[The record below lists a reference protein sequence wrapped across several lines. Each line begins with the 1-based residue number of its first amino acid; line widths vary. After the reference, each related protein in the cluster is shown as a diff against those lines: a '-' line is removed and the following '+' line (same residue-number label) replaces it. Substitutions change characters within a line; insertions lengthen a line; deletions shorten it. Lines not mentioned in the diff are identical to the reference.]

1 MNAIYRTIVITAG
14 LLLAATGVRA
24 QSNFTQL
31 YPGISFAGIQSDLQN
46 MQGNTNY
53 SPTNLLAFMRSNY
66 SGVLPRETVWT
77 FDASTQ
83 NGTNNGSMYANGKL
97 ISAPA
102 EPVQIVAPQL
112 GYFGGFTLTFA
123 TVSNHSYTVYGATN
137 PASTNWTS
145 LSNIIGNGYLFTLTF
160 PTNFPQQYFRVSQ
173 P

>member
-1 MNAIYRTIVITAG
+1 MKAIYSTIVIG
-14 LLLAATGVRA
+14 LLLAAAGVRA

-31 YPGISFAGIQSDLQN
+31 YPGIAYAGIQSDLQN

-53 SPTNLLAFMRSNY
+53 APTNLLAFMRSNY
-66 SGVLPRETVWT
+66 PGVLPLGTVWT

-83 NGTNNGSMYANGKL
+83 NGASNGTMYANGRL

-102 EPVQIVAPQL
+102 EPAQIISPQT
-112 GYFGGFTLTFA
+112 GYFGGFIFTFA
-123 TVSNHSYTVYGATN
+123 TVSNHSYTVYGATS

-160 PTNFPQQYFRVSQ
+160 PTNLAQQYFRVSQ